1 MLGSM
6 VGLGGA
12 ASALSAGAAAG
23 TIEEAW
29 SLLTTVCTVFIPLC
43 FGGLVLDRK
52 RNTELKA
59 NQLVQRNALEDI
71 AKKYNDVTQLLE
83 YSFKEEKRGKSHRQE
98 EKLRKLYE
106 EKYFQNRDA
115 FNRERVAYLETHDTR
130 TKTSRR
136 FTRYWKWLIGIGLL
150 TQIVTFCYTIGVQD
164 ALSAPAPQARSLA
177 GSEEQGEPIY
187 WNADNIV
194 LPHLTDGSRYVS
206 NPDGVVTA
214 NTEQQLN
221 QWFRKLDDSLQIE
234 SAVILVNHIENDDP
248 FRMAQDVGNKYGV
261 GKADRGLVVILGYQ
275 DHSINI
281 SPGRSLEADLTDAEC
296 VRLEREYV
304 IPSMKAEQPD
314 SGMLYLAEGIYNT
327 LQKKELPEMTFISQA
342 QEKED
347 AMSNIL
353 SIYIILF
360 VGWGGLIFFL
370 LLRYRGNTGSH
381 LLAANPFMAEPEVTF
396 VGGGGGFGGG
406 GGHSGGGGGF
416 GGGYSGGSFGGGGA
430 TARW

>member
-214 NTEQQLN
+214 NTEQLLN
-221 QWFRKLDDSLQIE
+221 QWFRKLDDSLQIF
-234 SAVILVNHIENDDP
+234 SSDFSFSVHKTSFKKSTAAP
-248 FRMAQDVGNKYGV
+248 FHPQR
-261 GKADRGLVVILGYQ
+261 
-275 DHSINI
+275 
-281 SPGRSLEADLTDAEC
+281 C
-296 VRLEREYV
+296 
-304 IPSMKAEQPD
+304 
-314 SGMLYLAEGIYNT
+314 
-327 LQKKELPEMTFISQA
+327 
-342 QEKED
+342 
-347 AMSNIL
+347 
-353 SIYIILF
+353 
-360 VGWGGLIFFL
+360 
-370 LLRYRGNTGSH
+370 GS
-381 LLAANPFMAEPEVTF
+381 
-396 VGGGGGFGGG
+396 
-406 GGHSGGGGGF
+406 
-416 GGGYSGGSFGGGGA
+416 
-430 TARW
+430 

>member
-1 MLGSM
+1 
-6 VGLGGA
+6 
-12 ASALSAGAAAG
+12 
-23 TIEEAW
+23 
-29 SLLTTVCTVFIPLC
+29 
-43 FGGLVLDRK
+43 
-52 RNTELKA
+52 
-59 NQLVQRNALEDI
+59 
-71 AKKYNDVTQLLE
+71 
-83 YSFKEEKRGKSHRQE
+83 
-98 EKLRKLYE
+98 
-106 EKYFQNRDA
+106 
-115 FNRERVAYLETHDTR
+115 
-130 TKTSRR
+130 
-136 FTRYWKWLIGIGLL
+136 
-150 TQIVTFCYTIGVQD
+150 
-164 ALSAPAPQARSLA
+164 
-177 GSEEQGEPIY
+177 
-187 WNADNIV
+187 
-194 LPHLTDGSRYVS
+194 
-206 NPDGVVTA
+206 
-214 NTEQQLN
+214 
-221 QWFRKLDDSLQIE
+221 
-234 SAVILVNHIENDDP
+234 
-248 FRMAQDVGNKYGV
+248 MAQDVGNKYGV

-304 IPSMKAEQPD
+304 IPSMKVEQPD

-406 GGHSGGGGGF
+406 GHSGGGGGF